1 MRIQTITT
9 YYSKVSTY
17 EICLFVDD
25 VTFFMKKKRI
35 DKATNVLILYYEKAL
50 PEL

>member
-1 MRIQTITT
+1 MLSK
-9 YYSKVSTY
+9 YYSRVSTY

-25 VTFFMKKKRI
+25 VTFFMKEKRI
-35 DKATNVLILYYEKAL
+35 DNATNVLILYYEKAL

>member
-1 MRIQTITT
+1 MIAA
-9 YYSKVSTY
+9 YYSRVSTC

-25 VTFFMKKKRI
+25 VTFFMKEKRI